1 MQPYYYMVYAIR
13 RVLGSESDPWDHGH
27 MRAVA
32 FFMLIQ
38 VQLLVALFVV
48 FAPDSFRQGTA
59 IAWGI
64 GVGIPVVFATWW
76 MFGRGERYSRYA
88 ARFNSWS
95 SGKRAMADAAAM
107 VFGAVAVAAPFVAKS
122 LAG

>member
-1 MQPYYYMVYAIR
+1 MQPYYYTVYAIR
-13 RVLGSESDPWDHGH
+13 RMLGSESDAWDHGH
-27 MRAVA
+27 LRAVA

-38 VQLLVALFVV
+38 VQLLVALFLV
-48 FAPDSFRQGTA
+48 FAPDSLRQATT

-64 GVGIPVVFATWW
+64 GVGIPVAIATWW
-76 MFGRGERYSRYA
+76 MFGRQERYSRYA

-95 SGKRAMADAAAM
+95 SGKRAMADAGAM
-107 VFGAVAVAAPFVAKS
+107 AFGAVALAAPFVAKS